1 MGIPVPISRRR
12 RQLIAAA
19 GAIGME
25 AVARAEP
32 DGYTIQVMSSGVLR
46 RLLFYPKLSFDIIRS
61 LVVEA

>member
-1 MGIPVPISRRR
+1 MRTPVPISRRR

-32 DGYTIQVMSSGVLR
+32 HGHTIQVMSSGVLR
-46 RLLFYPKLSFDIIRS
+46 LPLFYPKLSFDIIRS